1 MGVERTYLDYN
12 ATAPL
17 LPEARDAMVAAL
29 DLVGNPSSVHR
40 DGRSAR
46 ALIDKARREVAEL
59 VGADPAH
66 VTFTSGATEA
76 AAHVLTP
83 DFRMGRAQLAVSKLY
98 VSAIEHPCVLEGGRF
113 PKDDTVVLP
122 VDGQGRLDVEGL
134 EAALAGHDAAR
145 GLPMVAVM
153 LANNESGV
161 IQPVAE
167 IVPLVRKAGGILVV
181 DAVQAVSRMPVDL
194 AALGA
199 DFLILS
205 AHKIGGPKGVGAL
218 VSAGETM
225 MPAPLIGGGG
235 QEKGHRSG
243 TENMSGI
250 VGFGAAAHISL
261 ETRKAEADRLRVLR
275 QRLEGGIRERVPDA
289 VIVSDEAERLANT
302 TFFAVPGLKSETMQI
317 AFDLEGISVSAGS
330 ACSSGKVGESHVLK
344 AMGLDAGQG
353 AIRVSAGAAT
363 NEAEIT
369 RFLAALEKVT
379 ARRAAAA

>member
-1 MGVERTYLDYN
+1 MGVHRTYLDYN

-17 LPEARDAMVAAL
+17 LPDARDAVTAAL

-40 DGRSAR
+40 DGRAAR
-46 ALIDKARREVAEL
+46 ALIDKARGRVAAL
-59 VGADPAH
+59 VGAEAAH

-76 AAHVLTP
+76 ASHVLTP
-83 DFRMGRAQLAVSKLY
+83 DFRMGRAALRIGRLY

-113 PKDDTVVLP
+113 AKDDMVVLP
-122 VDGQGRLDVEGL
+122 VDGQGRLDLKALDE
-134 EAALAGHDAAR
+134 ALAGHDAR
-145 GLPMVAVM
+145 FGLPMIAVM

-161 IQPVAE
+161 VQPIAE
-167 IVPLVRKAGGILVV
+167 IAPLVQKVGGILVV
-181 DAVQAVSRMPVDL
+181 DAVQAVSRMSVDMT
-194 AALGA
+194 ALGA

-225 MPAPLIGGGG
+225 MPTPLIGGGG

-261 ETRKAEADRLRVLR
+261 EAREAEAERLLVLR
-275 QRLEGGIRERVPDA
+275 ETLEEGIRRRAPDA
-289 VIVSDEAERLANT
+289 VIVSEEAERLANT
-302 TFFAVPGLKSETMQI
+302 TFFAVSGLKAETMQI

-344 AMGLDAGQG
+344 AMGLDAGEG
-353 AIRVSAGAAT
+353 AIRVSTGAGTDEAAI
-363 NEAEIT
+363 E
-369 RFLAALEKVT
+369 RFLGALEKVT

>member
-40 DGRSAR
+40 DGRAAR
-46 ALIDKARREVAEL
+46 ALIDKARGQVAAL
-59 VGADPAH
+59 VGAEAAH

-76 AAHVLTP
+76 ASHVLTP
-83 DFRMGRAQLAVSKLY
+83 DFRMGRAALRIGKLY
-98 VSAIEHPCVLEGGRF
+98 VSAVEHPCVLEGGRF
-113 PKDDTVVLP
+113 AKDDMVVLP
-122 VDGQGRLDVEGL
+122 VDGQGRLDLKALDE
-134 EAALAGHDAAR
+134 ALADHDAGF

-161 IQPVAE
+161 VQPIAE
-167 IVPLVRKAGGILVV
+167 IAPLVQKVGGILVV
-181 DAVQAVSRMPVDL
+181 DAVQAVSRMSVDMT
-194 AALGA
+194 ALGA

-225 MPAPLIGGGG
+225 MPTPLIGGGG

-261 ETRKAEADRLRVLR
+261 EAREAEAERLLVLR
-275 QRLEGGIRERVPDA
+275 ETLEEGIRRRAPDA
-289 VIVSDEAERLANT
+289 VIVSEEAERLANT
-302 TFFAVPGLKSETMQI
+302 TFFAVPGLKAETMQI
-317 AFDLEGISVSAGS
+317 AFDLEGISLSAGS

-344 AMGLDAGQG
+344 AMGLDAGEG
-353 AIRVSAGAAT
+353 AIRVSTGAGTDEAAI
-363 NEAEIT
+363 E
-369 RFLAALEKVT
+369 RFLGALEKVT

>member
-1 MGVERTYLDYN
+1 MGVHRTYLDYN

-17 LPEARDAMVAAL
+17 LPDARDAVTAAL

-40 DGRSAR
+40 DGRAAR
-46 ALIDKARREVAEL
+46 ALIDNARGQVAAL
-59 VGADPAH
+59 VGAEAAH

-76 AAHVLTP
+76 ASHVLTP
-83 DFRMGRAQLAVSKLY
+83 DFRMGRAALRTGRLY

-113 PKDDTVVLP
+113 AKDDMVALP
-122 VDGQGRLDVEGL
+122 VDGQGRLDL
-134 EAALAGHDAAR
+134 KALHDALAGHDAGF

-161 IQPVAE
+161 VQPIAE
-167 IVPLVRKAGGILVV
+167 IAPLVQKVGGILVV
-181 DAVQAVSRMPVDL
+181 DAVQAVSRMSVDMT
-194 AALGA
+194 ALGA

-225 MPAPLIGGGG
+225 MPTPMIGGGG

-261 ETRKAEADRLRVLR
+261 EAREAEAERLLVLR
-275 QRLEGGIRERVPDA
+275 ETLEEGIRRRAPDA
-289 VIVSDEAERLANT
+289 VIVSEEAERLANT
-302 TFFAVPGLKSETMQI
+302 TFFAVPGLKAETMQI
-317 AFDLEGISVSAGS
+317 AFDLEGISLSAGS

-344 AMGLDAGQG
+344 AMGLDAGEG
-353 AIRVSAGAAT
+353 AIRVSTGAGTDEAAI
-363 NEAEIT
+363 E
-369 RFLAALEKVT
+369 RFLGALEKVT